1 MQRHIFTDGSSSGS
15 GVLRRAGWAVV
26 VVDDMGNIKSASYG
40 AVPSDVLSEQTS
52 RCAEDYAAMVGP
64 LTLDPLTHRANGKR
78 AHVSGRL
85 LCCHDEVMPVKVEGQ
100 ATEADVDRYDE
111 DRWEVQMLGAE
122 VEARNEG
129 KTSWRQMTMRQHYW
143 KTIQKAMKHTQIPC
157 ERWHSEWRNAAP
169 KKVNVQTKREATA

>member
-1 MQRHIFTDGSSSGS
+1 MPRTTLLWLGRSLWTRSHIATIIGSKGKAL
-15 GVLRRAGWAVV
+15 G
-26 VVDDMGNIKSASYG
+26 
-40 AVPSDVLSEQTS
+40 
-52 RCAEDYAAMVGP
+52 
-64 LTLDPLTHRANGKR
+64 ANGKR

-100 ATEADVDRYDE
+100 ATEADVERYDE

-129 KTSWRQMTMRQHYW
+129 KTSRRQMTMRQHYW